1 MWIKF
6 LIATKQAKIGEIL
19 PVADNGEVQAKTLID
34 AGICEEC
41 PEPENAATSAKGL
54 SADLATIVNASVK
67 SGFDQMRKD
76 LAPAIKSLNV
86 KDEGYELGTA
96 KALKLPATARRFST
110 TKNFTGPNK
119 DAKAY
124 FFGSFC
130 MAISNL
136 PGRGLARKRLDEAGL
151 NWRSPFGDD
160 GVMSENI
167 AGSRGKAAAENLN
180 SDSAVLVP
188 DEFGMDIIDLRE
200 KYGVFRANAKIV
212 PMTSDRRT
220 DPRRRN
226 GVATYFVN
234 EGAAGTQVDKTWD
247 NVGLTAKK
255 LMCLTTYSTEIA
267 EDAMISIG
275 DDLAEEFAYA
285 MALKEDQCGFIG
297 DATSTYGGIQGATTK
312 LRAVSATVANILGLV
327 VASGT
332 GYASSYASITL
343 ADFNKVVGTLPEYA
357 ELRDPNCAWYVSK
370 YFWGS
375 VMQRL
380 ATAAGGNKVMDIIDG
395 ARIKSFLGY
404 PVIISQVM
412 PKTPAI
418 NQIVA
423 LFGSLKL
430 SSSFGTRREIGIS
443 ISNSAGSSFQ
453 QDQLMMRATERFDI
467 NVHDVGDSTT
477 NIASSQAGAVAGPI
491 VGLITAAS

>member
-1 MWIKF
+1 MWIKY

-19 PVADNGEVQAKTLID
+19 AVAAGGEVQAKALIE
-34 AGICEEC
+34 AGIVEEC
-41 PEPENAATSAKGL
+41 PEPENAGTSAKGL
-54 SADLATIVNASVK
+54 SADLAKIVNASVK

-76 LAPAIKSLNV
+76 LEPTMKSLNV
-86 KDEGYELGTA
+86 KDEGYELGSQ
-96 KALKLPATARRFST
+96 KALRLPGTARRFST
-110 TKNFTGPNK
+110 TRNFTGPNK

-124 FFGSFC
+124 YFGSFC
-130 MAISNL
+130 
-136 PGRGLARKRLDEAGL
+136 LALAGHGIAAKRLNEAGIQ
-151 NWRSPFGDD
+151 WRTRFNED
-160 GVMSENI
+160 GAIATDNL
-167 AGSRGKAAAENLN
+167 AGSQGKAAAENLN

-200 KYGVFRANAKIV
+200 QYGVFRKYAKIV

-234 EGAAGTQVDKTWD
+234 EGAAGTQADKTWD

-255 LMCLTTYSTEIA
+255 LMCLTKYSTEVS
-267 EDAMISIG
+267 EDAMINIG

-285 MALKEDQCGFIG
+285 MSLKEDQCGFIG
-297 DATSTYGGIQGATTK
+297 DATSTYGGITGVTNK
-312 LRAVSATVANILGLV
+312 LRNVNATVANILGLV

-332 GYASSYASITL
+332 GYASSYGSITL
-343 ADFNKVVGTLPEYA
+343 TDFNKVVGTLPEYA
-357 ELRDPNCAWYVSK
+357 EQRDPNCAWYVSK
-370 YFWGS
+370 FFWGS

-380 ATAAGGNKVMDIIDG
+380 AMAAGGNQVADIVNG
-395 ARIKSFLGY
+395 ARIKMFCGY

-418 NQIVA
+418 NQICA
-423 LFGSLKL
+423 LFGSLRL

-443 ISNSAGSSFQ
+443 ISNSALNAFE
-453 QDQLMMRATERFDI
+453 QDQMVMRATERFDI

-477 NIASSQAGAVAGPI
+477 NIASSQAGAVAGPV